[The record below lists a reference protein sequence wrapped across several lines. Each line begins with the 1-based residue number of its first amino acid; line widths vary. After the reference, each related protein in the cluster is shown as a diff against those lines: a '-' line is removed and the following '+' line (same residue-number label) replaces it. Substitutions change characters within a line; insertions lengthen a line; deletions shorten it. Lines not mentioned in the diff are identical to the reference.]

1 MGRMGAVIDSRLD
14 QAARTV
20 AEAMQ
25 CTDLG
30 AQQLLAGEVMREWS
44 SEFAGEFPA
53 TDSLIGA
60 VTVRLQVAAL
70 HLGCGDVREAR
81 LALWWA
87 LHDMKAVKNR

>member
-1 MGRMGAVIDSRLD
+1 MGAVIDSRLD

-25 CTDLG
+25 CTYLG
-30 AQQLLAGEVMREWS
+30 VQQLLAGEVLREWS
-44 SEFAGEFPA
+44 EFAWEFPA

>member
-1 MGRMGAVIDSRLD
+1 MIDSRLD
-14 QAARTV
+14 RVARTV
-20 AEAMQ
+20 AETMR
-25 CTDLG
+25 CPDPVT
-30 AQQLLAGEVMREWS
+30 QQLMAGEVLREWS
-44 SEFAGEFPA
+44 EFAWEFPT

-81 LALWWA
+81 LALRWA